1 MEPTH
6 TSQGDILVGVTEA
19 AQLAQ
24 LSVDT
29 IRRYADTGK
38 LASTRT
44 PGNQRRFLKRDVLAL
59 IPAPALAE
67 GSAA

>member
-6 TSQGDILVGVTEA
+6 TSSDDALVGVSEA

-29 IRRYADTGK
+29 IRRYADAGK
-38 LASTRT
+38 LAYTRT
-44 PGNQRRFLKRDVLAL
+44 PGNQRRFRKRDVLAL

-67 GSAA
+67 GAA

>member
-1 MEPTH
+1 MELTH
-6 TSQGDILVGVTEA
+6 TSPDDVLVGVSEA
-19 AQLAQ
+19 AHLAQ
-24 LSVDT
+24 LSADT

-44 PGNQRRFLKRDVLAL
+44 PGNQRRFRKRDVLAL

-67 GSAA
+67 GAA